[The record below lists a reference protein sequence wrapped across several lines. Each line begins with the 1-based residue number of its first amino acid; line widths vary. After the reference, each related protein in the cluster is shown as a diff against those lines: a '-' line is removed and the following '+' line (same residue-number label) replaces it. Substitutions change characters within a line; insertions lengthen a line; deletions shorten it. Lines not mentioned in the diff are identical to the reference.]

1 MPVKINPVHVVVV
14 VIVAVV
20 AYMLWSMNGKIN
32 DLEKEVKTLI
42 SQKAAIKLSKEWAE
56 AESKRLVLIVEAQS
70 SRIAKFEHDE
80 DIMNEEID
88 NWRQLASEGHFDTP
102 EVKEF
107 KEIVDATKSEDDMC
121 KNVGR
126 LMESIKGLTND

>member
-20 AYMLWSMNGKIN
+20 AFSLWSMNGKIN
-32 DLEKEVKTLI
+32 DLESEVKTLV

-56 AESKRLVLIVEAQS
+56 SESKRLALIIDAQS

-80 DIMNEEID
+80 SIMNEEIV
-88 NWRQLASEGHFDTP
+88 NWRQLAASGHFDTP

-107 KEIVDATKSEDDMC
+107 KEIVKITKSEDDMC